1 MSFPPIETL
10 IPHRPPQRLVDRV
23 LEQEGARI
31 VTEVEIAAEALPGH
45 FPGLPVVPGVWMIE
59 GLAQSLAALGA
70 LSGEQGRAVLT
81 GVEKA
86 RFRGMAL
93 APVTLRYEVEVLDRR
108 FGLTSAKGVVKMGG
122 KTVCT
127 CTLNA
132 ALLPADAP

>member
-1 MSFPPIETL
+1 MSFPPIESL
-10 IPHRPPQRLVDRV
+10 IPHRPPQLLVDRV

-31 VTEVEIAAEALPGH
+31 VTEGTITAEALPGH
-45 FPGLPVVPGVWMIE
+45 FPEMPVVPGVWMIE

-70 LSGEQGRAVLT
+70 LSGEHGRAVLT

-108 FGLTSAKGVVKMGG
+108 FGLTSAKGVVRVGT

-132 ALLPADAP
+132 AILPPEGP